1 MTCTARIHA
10 AGLCKQQSCSSSTP
24 IWPICVHTQLTS
36 ELHIK
41 APALHST
48 YTPLSYP
55 NHGPPLTTD
64 AQARRA
70 SFRSLI
76 SRPLTDAAPS
86 RSSMPRG
93 CTQRRAKQSTSSQ
106 RGCSTAARPRR
117 TRPHPSSTVRPR
129 GSRPYAGQQ
138 DETELLSTQ
147 KLRENGRHRPAE
159 GARCSG
165 RTRNMRVR
173 GKNGRGHVISHTTSP
188 SARASRLHVVDIL
201 LESQALRLRQK
212 KKTRS

>member
-64 AQARRA
+64 PQARRA

-86 RSSMPRG
+86 RSSMPRS
-93 CTQRRAKQSTSSQ
+93 CIQRRAKKSASLQ
-106 RGCSTAARPRR
+106 RRSLSAASPRR
-117 TRPHPSSTVRPR
+117 TCLHPSSTGEPR
-129 GSRPYAGQQ
+129 GGSPCAGRQ
-138 DETELLSTQ
+138 DETKFVYMQ
-147 KLRENGRHRPAE
+147 QLREN
-159 GARCSG
+159 
-165 RTRNMRVR
+165 N
-173 GKNGRGHVISHTTSP
+173 
-188 SARASRLHVVDIL
+188 
-201 LESQALRLRQK
+201 
-212 KKTRS
+212 